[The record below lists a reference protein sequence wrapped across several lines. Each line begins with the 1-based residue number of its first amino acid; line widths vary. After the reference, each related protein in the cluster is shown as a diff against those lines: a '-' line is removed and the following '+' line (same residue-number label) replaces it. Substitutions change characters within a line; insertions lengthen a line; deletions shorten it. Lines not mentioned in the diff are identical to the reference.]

1 MPQNIDYLAHIR
13 AESARFAEVMR
24 DAPPLAPVPT
34 CPDWTSDDLLW
45 HLGEVQWFWATIV
58 REALTDPS
66 SMEGPERPSDR
77 AGLLGFFT
85 ESSNALQ
92 TTLAGTAPDETRW
105 TWSTEQTAGFT
116 RRRQAHEALIHR
128 VDAELTADVP
138 RTPLDPALSSD
149 GVDEVL
155 RIMFAGV
162 PSWGHTE
169 VEPGATLRISATDTD
184 GSWLVTLGRMTG
196 TDPEGNSHDDPDI
209 VISDPDPGEDAAA
222 TVSADAADLDCWLW
236 GRPTIVSLER
246 SGDQRIQS
254 RFQEIVDQGL
264 D

>member
-105 TWSTEQTAGFT
+105 TWSTEQTAAFT
-116 RRRQAHEALIHR
+116 RRSAPSTR
-128 VDAELTADVP
+128 
-138 RTPLDPALSSD
+138 SS
-149 GVDEVL
+149 GS
-155 RIMFAGV
+155 RRAR
-162 PSWGHTE
+162 SRRAW
-169 VEPGATLRISATDTD
+169 SAT
-184 GSWLVTLGRMTG
+184 
-196 TDPEGNSHDDPDI
+196 
-209 VISDPDPGEDAAA
+209 
-222 TVSADAADLDCWLW
+222 
-236 GRPTIVSLER
+236 
-246 SGDQRIQS
+246 
-254 RFQEIVDQGL
+254 
-264 D
+264 